1 MTQYSTLL
9 LIPFLVGLLTVFVLL
24 RPATRKILPT
34 FAVLIAALASL
45 MGVGYFVSSRGRAEL
60 VSIGFLNAA
69 PEALWFGL
77 TVGVCTAAFVL
88 LLGYIYG
95 DAKRRQMP
103 AVAWVIA
110 ALFIPN
116 LIGFILYFLFRRPL
130 LDPCRHCGKPIRA
143 GEAFCSHCGSPQG
156 SMTCKPMTG

>member
-1 MTQYSTLL
+1 MTQYYSTLL
-9 LIPFLVGLLTVFVLL
+9 LIPFLGGLVLAFVLL

-34 FAVLIAALASL
+34 FAVAMAALAIP
-45 MGVGYFVSSRGRAEL
+45 MGVGYSVSSRGRAVI
-60 VSIGFLNAA
+60 VSTGFRNAL

-77 TVGVCTAAFVL
+77 TVGVFTAAFFL

-116 LIGFILYFLFRRPL
+116 LVGVILYFLFRRPL
-130 LDPCRHCGKPIRA
+130 LEPCRHCGKPIRA
-143 GEAFCSHCGSPQG
+143 GEAFCSLCGSPQAT
-156 SMTCKPMTG
+156 MT

>member
-1 MTQYSTLL
+1 MTQYYSTLL
-9 LIPFLVGLLTVFVLL
+9 LIPFLGGLVLAFVLL

-34 FAVLIAALASL
+34 FAVAMAALAIL
-45 MGVGYFVSSRGRAEL
+45 MGVGYFVSSRGRAVL
-60 VSIGFLNAA
+60 VSIGFRSAG
-69 PEALWFGL
+69 PEAPWFGL

-116 LIGFILYFLFRRPL
+116 LVGFILYFLFRRPL
-130 LDPCRHCGKPIRA
+130 LEPCSHCGKPIRA
-143 GEAFCSHCGSPQG
+143 GEAFCSLCGSPQG
-156 SMTCKPMTG
+156 TMT